1 MNINEYCNKGQLK
14 HNLLY
19 HASIGRDGKVLTADR
34 YFYEIMGIM
43 RQDSIENII
52 HEDDVQEYREAIN
65 NMHIQPQHLILRVRN
80 IMKEYHYY
88 KVLAMH
94 NGRVID
100 GTESYDLILMNIY
113 FAETRAHELEVN
125 VKKYRRYMAMMDQY
139 YFEYDIRSNEIKLF
153 LYVHDKN
160 NMILR
165 QSLDEFEK
173 EMLLR
178 YLPDKADRERFNVF
192 TTYLREGVDS
202 FNIQFSTTL
211 LSKAGRKDVLRF
223 SGSTFHDDDR
233 KVMVMGIMTSRDRMQ
248 DEMAYYM
255 TEAARD
261 CATGLF
267 NKRAT
272 MEYAAD
278 RIRMAA
284 RDQLAIVIIDI
295 DNFKTIN
302 DSFGHL
308 FGDEVISKVSDV
320 LKSVVGSKGVVG
332 RFGGD
337 EFMIIMEKYGEYR
350 QIEIVLEA
358 VRSRMAWIYK
368 GVNDAVNLTAS
379 IGAAK
384 YPEDGDTYEKVFAKA
399 DTALYIAKQNGKDG
413 YVIYNDEEHGSLKVI
428 SEDGGRHSSKAN
440 WTEAITASVLE
451 LHKYGKSSIPEVLK
465 RVCDSAEI
473 TGVRVFYGEN
483 LENKYI
489 EGNYKFDVDSFKS
502 FMLEGYFE
510 KFNENDLW
518 VVNNVDKV
526 SEDGEI
532 YFAECERQNIKA
544 FVQCAFFKQGEPF
557 AIVSY
562 DVQEHGY
569 PWTIEELDM
578 LAVTAKMIG
587 QVLMED
593 MVDTMLEEHYASL
606 GIQ

>member
-1 MNINEYCNKGQLK
+1 MNINEYCNKGLLK

-19 HASIGRDGKVLTADR
+19 KASIGKDGKVLTADR

-43 RQDSIENII
+43 RQDSIETII
-52 HEDDVQEYREAIN
+52 HPDDVEEYREAIES
-65 NMHIQPQHLILRVRN
+65 MTIQSQHLILRVKN
-80 IMKEYHYY
+80 IMDEYHYY
-88 KVLAMH
+88 KVFVKY
-94 NGRVID
+94 NGRIID
-100 GTESYDLILMNIY
+100 GTESYDLVLMNIY

-125 VKKYRRYMAMMDQY
+125 VKKYRRYMALMDQY
-139 YFEYDIRSNEIKLF
+139 YFEYDIQSNEIKLF

-192 TTYLREGVDS
+192 VSYLREGVDS
-202 FNIQFSTTL
+202 FTIQFSTTL

-223 SGSTFHDDDR
+223 QGSTFHDDDR
-233 KVMVMGIMTSRDRMQ
+233 KVMVMGIMTSRNKMQ
-248 DEMAYYM
+248 EEMAYYM

-284 RDQLAIVIIDI
+284 REQLAIVIIDI

-320 LKSVVGSKGVVG
+320 LKSVVGTKGVVG

-368 GVNDAVNLTAS
+368 GVNDAVSLTAS
-379 IGAAK
+379 IGAAR
-384 YPEDGDTYEKVFAKA
+384 YPEDGDSYEKVFSKA

-413 YVIYNDEEHGSLKVI
+413 YVIYDEKEHGDLKVI
-428 SEDGGRHSSKAN
+428 SEEGGKHRSRAN
-440 WTEAITASVLE
+440 WAENVTASILD
-451 LHKYGKSSIPEVLK
+451 LHRYGKSSIPEVLK
-465 RVCDSAEI
+465 RVCDAAEI
-473 TGVRVFYGEN
+473 TGIRVFYGDNFE
-483 LENKYI
+483 EKYV
-489 EGNYKFDVDSFKS
+489 EGNYKFDTEEVKC
-502 FMLEGYFE
+502 FMQDTYFE
-510 KFNENDLW
+510 NFNENDLW

-526 SEDGEI
+526 SEEGGL
-532 YFAECERQNIKA
+532 FFTECERQNIKA
-544 FVQCAFFKQGEPF
+544 FVQCVFYRQGKPF
-557 AIVSY
+557 TLVSF
-562 DVQEHGY
+562 DVHEHGY

-578 LAVTAKMIG
+578 LAVTSKMIG

-593 MVDTMLEEHYASL
+593 KIDTMLEEHYAAL
-606 GIQ
+606 GM